1 MTETDAPWSLDS
13 NIFLYAIDSSDL
25 RKKNI
30 ALRLW
35 EQSALAKNVLPTQV
49 LGEVFRAARSRFG
62 LNGFAALALTSELS
76 GYHRLVPATPSTFEQ
91 AMSESAQTNRQ
102 FWDCLIIATCAEH
115 GVKTLYTED
124 TAGQPHT
131 VMGVKLVNPFI

>member
-1 MTETDAPWSLDS
+1 MTEADSPWSLDS
-13 NIFLYAIDSSDL
+13 NIFLYAIDSTDL

-35 EQSALAKNVLPTQV
+35 ERSALGNNVLTTQV
-49 LGEVFRAARSRFG
+49 LGEVFRAARARFAF
-62 LNGFAALALTSELS
+62 NGAAALAFAAELS
-76 GYHRLVPATPSTFEQ
+76 NYHRMLHAAQPTFER
-91 AMSESAQTNRQ
+91 AMSESARTNRQ

-124 TAGQPHT
+124 TAGTPHT
-131 VMGVKLVNPFI
+131 VLGVKLVNPFA